1 MITRRQQMTLN
12 FVKEFIIKNSYA
24 PTVTEIASGL
34 GLISRGVVHR
44 YLKALAAAGEI
55 HMTPRRHRNIRI
67 VCRDPNRTL
76 AVKGKISKD
85 KPIEAILDSDY
96 IDIGSI
102 FIGDRRFGLRVQGD
116 FMRDEGIVDGDLVIC
131 DRVNSAINGQVAV
144 VLIDNQCTVIRKW
157 QSNTDGTV
165 TLCVPNKQQQA
176 VTYAIN
182 RLEFKGIYMGLIRY
196 GEALP

>member
-144 VLIDNQCTVIRKW
+144 VLIDKGGK
-157 QSNTDGTV
+157 NT
-165 TLCVPNKQQQA
+165 L
-176 VTYAIN
+176 
-182 RLEFKGIYMGLIRY
+182 
-196 GEALP
+196 LPS